1 MSKSSV
7 ITFLRADAL
16 AYKAYLVS
24 QAEAE
29 DTAEKARAEQWRI
42 FGNLAADA
50 EKTCSKD
57 IADLQY
63 TESVK
68 QIHWAK
74 SLQLEHAKKYEDI
87 ALPILTEYY
96 AYLASPGGG
105 YSAVAALIE
114 SSLLSD
120 SFNLLKNDVDFY
132 ENIVA
137 SSETIEKVEL
147 QYRSVRDSA
156 LGTYWKAEI
165 AAAAARI
172 AAEQTRRNAE
182 RTLTQTTSQNLYGS
196 YFTSLIAAC
205 GEMANDFAGDYYAS
219 AVSAIQTA
227 FNAQAAADSNY
238 ESSLISKAVN
248 YATASLGLETTLVSS
263 YIEAFYDYFAARRSS
278 TAAALN
284 RAKGSDQAEIDA
296 RIAYYQAVESANC
309 AQNVAVV
316 ASNADASRRKLQ
328 LLTAWGEYVV
338 GAAWNVD
345 NPDYDAYSYSY
356 MNYYSTDLPTTQT
369 ATPSFGV
376 WSNNVPAQFAQVPI
390 ESMDNAVLYHAPT
403 LWNAFASL
411 NASVVS
417 METKNAELQL
427 DAAVANA
434 ASVYVSAYANGYDAE
449 TRAAL
454 NDAET
459 QFHADIDAETALDD
473 DLWSAQGTAFTGELT
488 AIRNADTTSDLLS
501 YVSSSV
507 GASISYALSLANAYG
522 DFQIANRQ
530 NKLAGTTLFNPRR
543 GAYQADV
550 AWAQQTKSLRNQY
563 YSASGSAISGYYAT
577 VNSAIATYN
586 AAALNAVL
594 SAEQSYFNAERT
606 FSQNALDAYFDY
618 VLADFSAS
626 KNLALA
632 YLTASVAEVTANYA
646 HEAQLASARAAAYEE
661 AVDALLSDLAAAD
674 LKKFETLSTLQENF
688 ASAQS
693 SANAA
698 DAALDSFNESALAAF
713 QAQTAAAAETAKA
726 EADAAYQNSWRS
738 AWNDA
743 FLEMLAETADLSS
756 AYDSIGALTKT
767 ALETADL
774 AYRAAAFGAW
784 EDFLDE
790 AFENNQIYAHQ
801 QERIDRGGTVANDVF
816 ENPTFDYEVCLAAG
830 TQILMAD
837 GSTKPIETIRPGDM
851 VLAADHLNPESQ
863 PQAGEVVRFFDNGEK
878 DVVKLLFD
886 NSAQNEEA
894 EEIVCTPE
902 HPFYAAAAEGALPQH
917 AG

>member
-1 MSKSSV
+1 MLS
-7 ITFLRADAL
+7 
-16 AYKAYLVS
+16 
-24 QAEAE
+24 
-29 DTAEKARAEQWRI
+29 
-42 FGNLAADA
+42 
-50 EKTCSKD
+50 SKD

-172 AAEQTRRNAE
+172 AAEQTRLNAE

-434 ASVYVSAYANGYDAE
+434 ASVYVSAYASGYDAR
-449 TRAAL
+449 RA
-454 NDAET
+454 
-459 QFHADIDAETALDD
+459 
-473 DLWSAQGTAFTGELT
+473 
-488 AIRNADTTSDLLS
+488 
-501 YVSSSV
+501 
-507 GASISYALSLANAYG
+507 
-522 DFQIANRQ
+522 
-530 NKLAGTTLFNPRR
+530 PR
-543 GAYQADV
+543 
-550 AWAQQTKSLRNQY
+550 
-563 YSASGSAISGYYAT
+563 
-577 VNSAIATYN
+577 
-586 AAALNAVL
+586 
-594 SAEQSYFNAERT
+594 
-606 FSQNALDAYFDY
+606 
-618 VLADFSAS
+618 
-626 KNLALA
+626 
-632 YLTASVAEVTANYA
+632 
-646 HEAQLASARAAAYEE
+646 
-661 AVDALLSDLAAAD
+661 
-674 LKKFETLSTLQENF
+674 
-688 ASAQS
+688 
-693 SANAA
+693 
-698 DAALDSFNESALAAF
+698 
-713 QAQTAAAAETAKA
+713 
-726 EADAAYQNSWRS
+726 
-738 AWNDA
+738 
-743 FLEMLAETADLSS
+743 
-756 AYDSIGALTKT
+756 
-767 ALETADL
+767 
-774 AYRAAAFGAW
+774 
-784 EDFLDE
+784 
-790 AFENNQIYAHQ
+790 
-801 QERIDRGGTVANDVF
+801 
-816 ENPTFDYEVCLAAG
+816 
-830 TQILMAD
+830 
-837 GSTKPIETIRPGDM
+837 
-851 VLAADHLNPESQ
+851 
-863 PQAGEVVRFFDNGEK
+863 
-878 DVVKLLFD
+878 
-886 NSAQNEEA
+886 
-894 EEIVCTPE
+894 
-902 HPFYAAAAEGALPQH
+902 
-917 AG
+917 

>member
-24 QAEAE
+24 QAEAEE

-165 AAAAARI
+165 
-172 AAEQTRRNAE
+172 
-182 RTLTQTTSQNLYGS
+182 TTSQNLYGS

-390 ESMDNAVLYHAPT
+390 ESMDNGSPMVQSNP
-403 LWNAFASL
+403 
-411 NASVVS
+411 
-417 METKNAELQL
+417 
-427 DAAVANA
+427 
-434 ASVYVSAYANGYDAE
+434 
-449 TRAAL
+449 
-454 NDAET
+454 
-459 QFHADIDAETALDD
+459 
-473 DLWSAQGTAFTGELT
+473 
-488 AIRNADTTSDLLS
+488 
-501 YVSSSV
+501 
-507 GASISYALSLANAYG
+507 SIHG
-522 DFQIANRQ
+522 
-530 NKLAGTTLFNPRR
+530 
-543 GAYQADV
+543 
-550 AWAQQTKSLRNQY
+550 
-563 YSASGSAISGYYAT
+563 
-577 VNSAIATYN
+577 
-586 AAALNAVL
+586 
-594 SAEQSYFNAERT
+594 
-606 FSQNALDAYFDY
+606 
-618 VLADFSAS
+618 
-626 KNLALA
+626 
-632 YLTASVAEVTANYA
+632 
-646 HEAQLASARAAAYEE
+646 
-661 AVDALLSDLAAAD
+661 
-674 LKKFETLSTLQENF
+674 
-688 ASAQS
+688 
-693 SANAA
+693 
-698 DAALDSFNESALAAF
+698 
-713 QAQTAAAAETAKA
+713 
-726 EADAAYQNSWRS
+726 
-738 AWNDA
+738 
-743 FLEMLAETADLSS
+743 
-756 AYDSIGALTKT
+756 
-767 ALETADL
+767 
-774 AYRAAAFGAW
+774 
-784 EDFLDE
+784 
-790 AFENNQIYAHQ
+790 
-801 QERIDRGGTVANDVF
+801 
-816 ENPTFDYEVCLAAG
+816 
-830 TQILMAD
+830 
-837 GSTKPIETIRPGDM
+837 
-851 VLAADHLNPESQ
+851 
-863 PQAGEVVRFFDNGEK
+863 
-878 DVVKLLFD
+878 
-886 NSAQNEEA
+886 
-894 EEIVCTPE
+894 
-902 HPFYAAAAEGALPQH
+902 
-917 AG
+917 